1 MLTIAAPGVLANDSD
16 VVEGSD
22 LNVSAYTQ
30 PGHGSVTLAADGSF
44 IYTPEANYNGVD
56 SFYYTVNDGTDDG
69 NTVKVSIDVTPVND
83 VPVAVADSYTTAED
97 TVLTI
102 AAPGVLANDSDV
114 VEGSD
119 LNVSAYTQPG
129 HGSVTLAADG
139 SFIYTPEANYNGVD
153 SFYYTV
159 NDGTDDGNTV
169 KVSIDV
175 TPVNDV
181 PVAVADS
188 YTTAEDTV
196 LTIAAPGVLANDS
209 DVVEGSDLNVSAY
222 TQPGHGS
229 VTLAADGSFIYTPEA
244 NYNGVDSFYYTVN
257 DGTDDGNTVKVSIDV
272 TPVNDVPVANAD
284 SYTTAE
290 DTVLTIAAP
299 GVLANDSDVVEG
311 SDLNVSAYTQP
322 GHGSVTL
329 AADGSFI
336 YTPEANYNGVDSF
349 YYTVNDGTD
358 DGNTVKVSI
367 DVTPVNDV
375 PVANAD
381 SYTTAEDTVLTI
393 AAPGVLANDSDVVEG
408 SDLNVSAYTQ
418 PGHGSVTLAADGSF
432 IYTPEANYNGVDSF
446 YYTVNDGTDDG
457 NTVKVS
463 IDVTPV
469 NDVPVANA
477 DSYTTAEDTVLTIA
491 APGVL
496 ANDSD
501 VVEGS
506 DLNVSAYT
514 QPGHG
519 SVTLAAD
526 GSFIYTP
533 EANYNGVDSFYYT
546 VNDGTD
552 DGNTVKVSI
561 DVTPVNDVPVA
572 NG

>member
-1 MLTIAAPGVLANDSD
+1 MTIAAPGVLANDSD

-83 VPVAVADSYTTAED
+83 VPVA
-97 TVLTI
+97 I
-102 AAPGVLANDSDV
+102 
-114 VEGSD
+114 
-119 LNVSAYTQPG
+119 
-129 HGSVTLAADG
+129 
-139 SFIYTPEANYNGVD
+139 
-153 SFYYTV
+153 
-159 NDGTDDGNTV
+159 
-169 KVSIDV
+169 
-175 TPVNDV
+175 
-181 PVAVADS
+181 ADS

-375 PVANAD
+375 PVAIAD

-469 NDVPVANA
+469 NDVPVAVM
-477 DSYTTAEDTVLTIA
+477 TPTRQLR
-491 APGVL
+491 
-496 ANDSD
+496 
-501 VVEGS
+501 
-506 DLNVSAYT
+506 
-514 QPGHG
+514 
-519 SVTLAAD
+519 TLC
-526 GSFIYTP
+526 
-533 EANYNGVDSFYYT
+533 
-546 VNDGTD
+546 
-552 DGNTVKVSI
+552 
-561 DVTPVNDVPVA
+561 
-572 NG
+572 